1 LTQSRL
7 RAKAREKFGDFAD
20 GMLFTPEGL
29 EQATRLTVAAHHAG
43 RFRQAGSTRV
53 ADRTCG
59 IGADSPAIAGM
70 GAGVLANEIDELTPA
85 LAPVSLATFEHAEVR
100 LGDGVALALGAA
112 RVDAVFAD
120 PARRGRGGS
129 RRHDPRAY
137 SPPLEEVLA
146 VRERVPALGVK
157 VGPGIP
163 HTAVPEDAEAQWVSV
178 DGTVVEAGL
187 WFGPLAPEGPGRSAL
202 VLHGETA
209 RTLAG
214 DGSRGAVGPLA
225 GYLYEPDGA
234 VIRAGLVGTLAT
246 HLEGN
251 LLDPT
256 IAYVTCE
263 APSSAGEGLATGYRV
278 LDSMPFNV
286 KRLRAYL
293 RERGVGRITVK
304 KRGTAGPAG
313 QLRSQLALRG
323 EGSATLV
330 LTRIAG
336 AQHVLVVEAL

>member
-1 LTQSRL
+1 
-7 RAKAREKFGDFAD
+7 
-20 GMLFTPEGL
+20 
-29 EQATRLTVAAHHAG
+29 
-43 RFRQAGSTRV
+43 
-53 ADRTCG
+53 
-59 IGADSPAIAGM
+59 
-70 GAGVLANEIDELTPA
+70 
-85 LAPVSLATFEHAEVR
+85 
-100 LGDGVALALGAA
+100 
-112 RVDAVFAD
+112 
-120 PARRGRGGS
+120 
-129 RRHDPRAY
+129 
-137 SPPLEEVLA
+137 
-146 VRERVPALGVK
+146 
-157 VGPGIP
+157 
-163 HTAVPEDAEAQWVSV
+163 EDAEAQWVSV

-202 VLHGETA
+202 VLHGDTA

-214 DGSRGAVGPLA
+214 DGARGGVGPLA

-246 HLEGN
+246 RLEGH

-263 APSSAGEGLATGYRV
+263 APSSAGEGLAAGYRV

-304 KRGTAGPAG
+304 KRGTAVTPE

-336 AQHVLVVEAL
+336 AQRVLVVEALCAHCRSPRRPARPPASSGSSPSSTPPRVTRPRSPTRSCRRSRGHTGAITPTSTPSCCSTRSRSSPNRAAPWPRRRATSSARSRRSAR